1 MSTHNQIYTQELF
14 LRNDASTNSVKVEAA
29 PTSAQY
35 TVTLPPAQATVNGQF
50 LEYDST
56 GAIMKWSDVHKASN
70 GTAAAPSHTFQSDQK
85 TGMSTDGASLL
96 VLSSKQVSLLELKTT
111 TNINDSYVSLPSVFD
126 ATGSSGLVTGGTPAA
141 ALCVAGGVSIAKK
154 AFVGTGLT
162 VSAGGAQITGDSKIT
177 GNLVVTGT
185 TTSINSAN
193 VNIKDSNLFLGSDN
207 TATGAVSG
215 GLSLNVGAVAA
226 GQLVSGGA
234 FASTTT
240 VVVAGL
246 TLVAGDFVQV
256 SGSAKNDGLYE
267 VASYAAPLLT
277 ISSTPSYK
285 ACSNVF
291 VVDTVAAGS
300 VTHVNLSQLYT
311 SAGVWKITEG
321 KSVSTSQ
328 SAEAS
333 VALVGAPTSTIESQ
347 AAATFNITKGIT
359 NITGIGGS
367 TATLPAIA
375 GGLQLGKSYVVY
387 LSGGGTNTIQ
397 VSAPATER
405 VGGINDTSVIL
416 SAGQQHVRLTCVST
430 SMWILG

>member
-35 TVTLPPAQATVNGQF
+35 TVTLPAAQATVNGQF
-50 LEYDST
+50 MEYDST
-56 GAIMKWSDVHKASN
+56 GLAMKWSDVLKASN

-85 TGMSTDGASLL
+85 TGMSTDGFNLL
-96 VLSSKQVSLLELKTT
+96 RLSSKQESLLELKTT
-111 TNINDSYVSLPSVFD
+111 SALADAYVRLPAPLDAQDSL
-126 ATGSSGLVTGGTPAA
+126 ATPLSA
-141 ALCVAGGVSIAKK
+141 ALSVAGGVSIAKK

-207 TATGAVSG
+207 TSVGAVSG

-234 FASTTT
+234 FSSTTT

-246 TLVAGDFVQV
+246 TLAAGDFVQV

-267 VASYAAPLLT
+267 VTSYAAPLLT
-277 ISSTPSYK
+277 ISSAPSYK

-291 VVDTVAAGS
+291 VVDTTVAGS

-311 SAGVWKITEG
+311 SAGVWKIAQG
-321 KSVSTSQ
+321 KSVTESQ
-328 SAEAS
+328 SVEAS
-333 VALVGAPTSTIESQ
+333 VALVGVPTSTVESQ
-347 AAATFNITKGIT
+347 AASFNITRGIT
-359 NITGIGGS
+359 NITSIGGV

-375 GGLQLGKSYVVY
+375 SGQQLGKSYIVY

>member
-35 TVTLPPAQATVNGQF
+35 TVTLPAAQATVNGQF
-50 LEYDST
+50 MEYDST
-56 GAIMKWSDVHKASN
+56 GLAMKWSDVLKASN
-70 GTAAAPSHTFQSDQK
+70 GTAAAPSLTFQSDQK
-85 TGMSTDGASLL
+85 TGMSTDGFNLL
-96 VLSSKQVSLLELKTT
+96 RLSSKQESLLELKTT
-111 TNINDSYVSLPSVFD
+111 SALADAYVRLPAPLDAQDSL
-126 ATGSSGLVTGGTPAA
+126 ATPLSA
-141 ALCVAGGVSIAKK
+141 ALSIAGGVSIAKK
-154 AFVGTGLT
+154 AFIGDKLT
-162 VSAGGAQITGDSKIT
+162 VSSGGAEITGDSKIT

-185 TTSINSAN
+185 TTSVNSAN

-240 VVVAGL
+240 VVVASL
-246 TLVAGDFVQV
+246 TLAVGDFVQV

-267 VASYAAPLLT
+267 VASYATPLLT

-333 VALVGAPTSTIESQ
+333 VALVGASTIESQ

-367 TATLPAIA
+367 TATLPPIA

-416 SAGQQHVRLTCVST
+416 NAGQQHVRLTCVST